1 MSKPMGHPVAGSRV
15 LAIGYTRVSGRVQV
29 SGHGLGIQE
38 AKLRAWEA
46 AAPHHTLLKV
56 FSDQGVSG
64 AATRRPALD
73 ALKEYARSTSAERI
87 VVSSVDRLG
96 RTVGPTLDWARRM
109 QQHGV
114 HIIAL
119 DEGID
124 TEDPQGWALFRH
136 SVAAAEADW
145 RRIRERTSSGR
156 DQKAREGG
164 WPAGPPPYG
173 YKIDKRGPKESFLA
187 IDEDEARVILKAVEL
202 VVDHGLTYQAA
213 ADELNRL
220 GLLTRSGRPWT
231 LLNLHHRLTSDTLDG
246 YATYRK
252 PGTGAKATRVDA
264 DGVPVLGP
272 TITIKVPALLTPER
286 VAALRR
292 TQRRRT
298 DRPRK
303 PNQQYP
309 LSGRILSACGRRYTG
324 GGRPTGRLYRCQ
336 GTTGS
341 NPCACTYLEA
351 DAVES
356 AVWEKLSTALSAT
369 TLQALACHD
378 SRITQRDRA
387 QHEAREQ
394 HLLDAIHHHE
404 QLVEKSLPRYVTS
417 GLDPVIAEAALGGLR
432 GEIDAWRH
440 ELSEVRRQLTERP
453 PTGKTEE
460 IFSALRTWIVP
471 EVHDFKKRPGSSC
484 RVRAWHEE
492 TGTPV
497 PADVDEAQWPTV
509 LRILRS
515 RHGSRHFKQTRLDL
529 RAALN
534 AMLHRL
540 RRGLIWSELGAWG
553 DPEAIRH
560 RQGTW
565 FREGTWQALMAHLTS
580 DGSGEAVFS
589 FRRIPALHVICEP
602 LAGLPVLLRDPPLEI
617 SPPTALLQGGT
628 PADAAAFYAWVLRAA
643 RGAETSQSGLPPAM

>member
-1 MSKPMGHPVAGSRV
+1 MSNPMRDPVAGRPV
-15 LAIGYTRVSGRVQV
+15 PALGYTRVSGRVQV

-56 FSDQGVSG
+56 FSDRGVSG
-64 AATRRPALD
+64 ATTRRPALD
-73 ALKEYARSTSAERI
+73 ALKEYARYTSAERI

-109 QQHGV
+109 QQIGV
-114 HIIAL
+114 HVIAL

-124 TEDPQGWALFRH
+124 TEDPQGWALFRQ
-136 SVAAAEADW
+136 SVAAAEAEW
-145 RRIRERTSSGR
+145 RRICERTSSGR

-173 YKIDKRGPKESFLA
+173 YKIDKLGPKESFLS
-187 IDEDEARVILKAVEL
+187 INEDEARVILKAVEL
-202 VVDHGLTYQAA
+202 VVDHELTYQAA

-231 LLNLHHRLTSDTLDG
+231 LLNLHHRLTSETLDG

-272 TITIKVPALLTPER
+272 TITIEVPALLTPER
-286 VAALRR
+286 VAALRG
-292 TQRRRT
+292 TQGRRSNQ
-298 DRPRK
+298 PRRS
-303 PNQQYP
+303 NQQYP
-309 LSGRILSACGRRYTG
+309 PSGRILSACGRRYTG

-341 NPCACTYLEA
+341 EPCTCTYLEA
-351 DAVES
+351 DAVEN
-356 AVWEKLSTALSAT
+356 AVREKLSTAFSAT
-369 TLQALACHD
+369 ALQALTCHD
-378 SRITQRDRA
+378 STTAQRDRA

-404 QLVEKSLPRYVTS
+404 QLIEKSLPQYVAS
-417 GLDPVIAEAALGGLR
+417 GLDPVIAEAALSGLKD
-432 GEIDAWRH
+432 EIDARQH
-440 ELSEVRRQLTERP
+440 ELVEVRRQLEEQHP
-453 PTGKTEE
+453 AGKTEE
-460 IFSALRTWIVP
+460 IFSALRTWIIP
-471 EVHDFKKRPGSSC
+471 DVHDFKKQPGSRC
-484 RVRAWHEE
+484 RVRTWHEA

-497 PADVDEAQWPTV
+497 PATVDKAQWPEV
-509 LRILRS
+509 LGILRS

-529 RAALN
+529 RSALN

-540 RRGLIWSELGAWG
+540 RHGSIWSELGAWG
-553 DPEAIRH
+553 DPEAIRQ
-560 RQGTW
+560 RQRTW

-589 FRRIPALHVICEP
+589 FRTIPELHVICEP

-617 SPPTALLQGGT
+617 SPPTTLLRSGT
-628 PADAAAFYAWVLRAA
+628 PADARAFHAWVLRAA
-643 RGAETSQSGLPPAM
+643 RGLETSQSGLPPAM